1 MENNKKVRKPN
12 NIILNMKFWDFNFV
26 KNAKIEKKN
35 KFRISQAHRENVNKL
50 PDQKYNFEIYA
61 KSDSL

>member
-26 KNAKIEKKN
+26 KNAKIEC
-35 KFRISQAHRENVNKL
+35 
-50 PDQKYNFEIYA
+50 
-61 KSDSL
+61 